1 MNSINTVIEFDF
13 IQKKENI
20 KITELMFELKNQE
33 KILKLDENNK
43 CIFTSKIPSEIIYYT
58 EKINVIYN
66 NNVLYSFEYRLSIRK
81 INHII
86 LDLDEVKKPS
96 FEMLFYSKKQQ
107 DNPNIIKYKD
117 KEFSKFD
124 SYGNKYRKKIFFAN
138 VNPSYLEYMNSPT
151 VINYNIKY
159 KYKTYQALFRMINDK
174 NFEISMADVS
184 SMNNNIPKIEKSKI
198 KIKNEEY
205 NELHSLLNS
214 FYEQY
219 NKHGNII
226 LQKEC
231 SIEEKR
237 TKITQLN
244 DISKNISFN
253 HLYNLLDKTDEY
265 EFDYENENN
274 ILELFHLDFYLKE
287 YNKLR
292 DKSKELK
299 LNQFQLYKKEIGK
312 INSFEQNIY
321 KKLKTD
327 SSLNLNEKIQVIKTI
342 IIFINKNNLYCT
354 NTILYINY
362 LNIDSL
368 DQNDAYYKSR
378 NLLKNIISGLNE
390 ESRLFEAFMYFDS
403 EIIENILIKNEQK
416 NYNYIDNFNNK
427 ITVQQPEY
435 ITEYGINLMT
445 VDEIKE
451 HLFKLIPKIIIQIST
466 TSKIHSFYENK
477 TKIMGINE
485 IYIFGN
491 DYMENKHS
499 YFDIK
504 PEFKITNNEPFE
516 GESDCYVV
524 PLALEIL
531 CEMLANGKIRYGISN
546 DIYSSPLVLR
556 DSKKDFRAKKLIQKL
571 NLEDNS
577 EREMNKGESGRVLE
591 YYISEDSKIIK
602 KLKQKNKNKEINNSK
617 YWTAANFDD
626 LHKVLNPE
634 NNEIKNI
641 SDFSENI
648 YLDDYDK
655 DDSYECIY

>member
-1 MNSINTVIEFDF
+1 
-13 IQKKENI
+13 
-20 KITELMFELKNQE
+20 
-33 KILKLDENNK
+33 
-43 CIFTSKIPSEIIYYT
+43 
-58 EKINVIYN
+58 
-66 NNVLYSFEYRLSIRK
+66 
-81 INHII
+81 
-86 LDLDEVKKPS
+86 
-96 FEMLFYSKKQQ
+96 
-107 DNPNIIKYKD
+107 
-117 KEFSKFD
+117 
-124 SYGNKYRKKIFFAN
+124 
-138 VNPSYLEYMNSPT
+138 MNSPT

-205 NELHSLLNS
+205 NELYSLLNS

-219 NKHGNII
+219 NNYRNII
-226 LQKEC
+226 LQKEY

-265 EFDYENENN
+265 EFYYENENN
-274 ILELFHLDFYLKE
+274 ILELFHMDFYLKE

-327 SSLNLNEKIQVIKTI
+327 NSLNLIEKIQVIKTI

-378 NLLKNIISGLNE
+378 NLLQNIISGLNE
-390 ESRLFEAFMYFDS
+390 ESRLFEAFMYFNS

-445 VDEIKE
+445 LDEIKG

-466 TSKIHSFYENK
+466 TSKIRAFYENK

-491 DYMENKHS
+491 DY
-499 YFDIK
+499 FDIK

-516 GESDCYVV
+516 DESDCYVV
-524 PLALEIL
+524 LLALEIL
-531 CEMLANGKIRYGISN
+531 NEMLAHG
-546 DIYSSPLVLR
+546 
-556 DSKKDFRAKKLIQKL
+556 
-571 NLEDNS
+571 
-577 EREMNKGESGRVLE
+577 
-591 YYISEDSKIIK
+591 
-602 KLKQKNKNKEINNSK
+602 
-617 YWTAANFDD
+617 
-626 LHKVLNPE
+626 
-634 NNEIKNI
+634 
-641 SDFSENI
+641 
-648 YLDDYDK
+648 
-655 DDSYECIY
+655 